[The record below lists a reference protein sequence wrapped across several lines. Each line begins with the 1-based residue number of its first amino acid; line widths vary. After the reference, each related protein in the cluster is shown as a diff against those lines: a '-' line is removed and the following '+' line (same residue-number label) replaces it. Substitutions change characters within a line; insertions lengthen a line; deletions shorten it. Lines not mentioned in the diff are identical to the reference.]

1 MWGGGGLGIVAKE
14 YLMLMDFDSAWIYFA
29 WMVGIALVIDLVIA
43 SGQFSVVQYTV
54 QKEKKA
60 G

>member
-1 MWGGGGLGIVAKE
+1 
-14 YLMLMDFDSAWIYFA
+14 MLMDFDSAWIYFA